1 MDEILSVTPES
12 IEELIELMTEDT
24 YRSVKTAVELSKWE
38 DGNRLTK
45 EQIEHCLQILIL
57 YEARYL
63 PEDCQIGNSL
73 PSCPSSKN

>member
-12 IEELIELMTEDT
+12 IEEVIELMTEDT

-45 EQIEHCLQILIL
+45 EQIEYCLQILIL

-73 PSCPSSKN
+73 PSCPSSRN

>member
-38 DGNRLTK
+38 DGT
-45 EQIEHCLQILIL
+45 
-57 YEARYL
+57 A
-63 PEDCQIGNSL
+63 
-73 PSCPSSKN
+73 